1 MTMPAREPRT
11 PARRKTPRENVRER
25 LDALAALASDPDGQA
40 ALAEEYVRTS
50 TNMEV
55 LRPALA
61 VLQERAD
68 PDARPLLHDKY
79 AWCEQSPERNDS
91 GGFVRASIVRAMR
104 PIIQP
109 GDLALLQRALVSY
122 QMVGMY
128 EVCAELRGAALL
140 ALNDLDPDLA
150 GLYAARFLGDPQNGN
165 SGEPALSA
173 IKVLVA
179 QQNLAPVFAYASWRG
194 GNGELVGEAL
204 RSLVDLP
211 ESLVPLLIATHGESE
226 DEQVL
231 LGLYDLLLGHPARAS
246 WRGVIENFM
255 NRTRLLDLYGLVAMQ
270 IVVTRD
276 GDLIEMLRE
285 LERDERDPFKGQML
299 RQALEHA

>member
-1 MTMPAREPRT
+1 MPAREPRS

-25 LDALAALASDPDGQA
+25 LDALAALEHDPDGQA

-61 VLQERAD
+61 VLRERAD
-68 PDARPLLHDKY
+68 PAARPVLHEKY

-91 GGFVRASIVRAMR
+91 GGFVRASIIRALR

-109 GDLALLQRALVSY
+109 GDMPILRRALVSY
-122 QMVGMY
+122 QRVGLY
-128 EVCAELRGAALL
+128 DVVAELRGAALL

-150 GLYAARFLGDPQNGN
+150 GLYAARFLRDPENGN

-179 QQNLAPVFAYASWRG
+179 QQNLAPVFAYASWQG
-194 GNGELVGEAL
+194 GDGDLVGEAL
-204 RSLVDLP
+204 RNLVDLP
-211 ESLVPLLIATHGESE
+211 ESLVPLLIGAHGGSE

-246 WRGVIENFM
+246 WRNVIEDFM

-276 GDLIEMLRE
+276 GDLIGMLRD
-285 LERDERDPFKGQML
+285 LETHERDPFKRQML

>member
-1 MTMPAREPRT
+1 MPAREPRS
-11 PARRKTPRENVRER
+11 PASRKTPRENVRER
-25 LDALAALASDPDGQA
+25 LNALAALEDDPDGRA

-79 AWCEQSPERNDS
+79 AWCEQAPERNDS
-91 GGFVRASIVRAMR
+91 GGFIRSSIIRALR
-104 PIIQP
+104 PMVQP
-109 GDLALLQRALVSY
+109 GDLPLLRRGLVSY
-122 QMVGMY
+122 QRVGLY
-128 EVCAELRGAALL
+128 DVCAELRGAGLL

-150 GLYAARFLGDPQNGN
+150 GLYAARFLRDPENGN

-179 QQNLAPVFAYASWRG
+179 QQNLAPVFAYASWPG
-194 GNGELVGEAL
+194 GDGDLMGEAL

-211 ESLVPLLIATHGESE
+211 ESLVPFLIEAHASSE
-226 DEQVL
+226 NEQVL

-246 WRGVIENFM
+246 WRGVIEDFM
-255 NRTRLLDLYGLVAMQ
+255 TRTRLLDLYGVVAMQ

-285 LERDERDPFKGQML
+285 LEKHERDPFKGQML

>member
-1 MTMPAREPRT
+1 M
-11 PARRKTPRENVRER
+11 PRENVRDR
-25 LDALAALASDPDGQA
+25 LDALAALADDPDGQA
-40 ALAEEYVRTS
+40 ALAEEFVRSS

-55 LRPALA
+55 VRPALA

-68 PDARPLLHDKY
+68 PATRPVLHDKY
-79 AWCEQSPERNDS
+79 AWCEQAPERNDS
-91 GGFVRASIVRAMR
+91 GGMVRAAIIRALR
-104 PIIQP
+104 PMVQP
-109 GDLALLQRALVSY
+109 GDMPILQRALVSY

-150 GLYAARFLGDPQNGN
+150 GLYAARFLGDPRNGN

-179 QQNLAPVFAYASWRG
+179 QQNMAPVFAYASWQG
-194 GNGELVGEAL
+194 GTGELVGEAL

-211 ESLVPLLIATHGESE
+211 ESLVPLLIAAHAESE

-231 LGLYDLLLGHPARAS
+231 LGLYDLLLGHPARVT
-246 WRGVIENFM
+246 WRGVIEDFM

-276 GDLIEMLRE
+276 GDLIEMLRD
-285 LERDERDPFKGQML
+285 LEKHERDPFKGQML